1 MVQAPSVRPY
11 ANGDLLLETDGA
23 VATLV
28 LNRPSQRNAINLAMW
43 RALPGLA
50 ADIAAD
56 ASVRVVLVRGAG
68 GHFGAGADIAEFP
81 EIFASRAAAIGYTT
95 AIEAATA
102 ALEGLDRP
110 VIAWIE
116 GYCIGAGLAVA
127 LACDLRICADTA
139 QLGAPPAR
147 LGLLYSLSDTRR
159 LIRAVGHGRARDML
173 LAATVIRAP
182 EALAYGLAT
191 EVHPADQLTGA
202 VAAKARALTDLSG
215 WSQAHA
221 KRIMALIAAGETLD
235 TAEPRDWFAAAGETD
250 HFQAALARF
259 LGRRG

>member
-43 RALPGLA
+43 RALPDLVADVA
-50 ADIAAD
+50 ADTGL
-56 ASVRVVLVRGAG
+56 RVVLVRGAG
-68 GHFGAGADIAEFP
+68 GHFGAGADITEFP

-95 AIEAATA
+95 AIDAATA
-102 ALEGLDRP
+102 ALEALDRP

-173 LAATVIRAP
+173 LGATVTSAAD
-182 EALAYGLAT
+182 ALAFGLAT
-191 EVHPADQLTGA
+191 EVHPADLLTA
-202 VAAKARALTDLSG
+202 AIQAKARDMADLSG

-221 KRIMALIAAGETLD
+221 KRIMALIDEGEIAD
-235 TAEPRDWFAAAGETD
+235 TDLTRGWFAAAGETA
-250 HFQAALARF
+250 HFKAALARF
-259 LGRRG
+259 LGRRS